1 MASSSPPAAKPSP
14 ADTIAESPF
23 ESPIPPVPKPRTT
36 RSEKA
41 QLDRP

>member
-1 MASSSPPAAKPSP
+1 MGSSSPPAARPP
-14 ADTIAESPF
+14 TDTAGEHAF